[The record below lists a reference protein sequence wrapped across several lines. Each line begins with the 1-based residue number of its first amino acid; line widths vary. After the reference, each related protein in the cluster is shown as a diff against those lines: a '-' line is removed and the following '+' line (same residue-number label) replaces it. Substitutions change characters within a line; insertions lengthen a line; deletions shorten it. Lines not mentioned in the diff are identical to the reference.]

1 MHAHSLIQ
9 EQRTQP
15 YFKSND
21 GWYFKTRENAD
32 LGPYMSL
39 EHARVNRVVYAETM
53 QKFQFSNRE
62 TITTQKVG

>member
-1 MHAHSLIQ
+1 MQSHSLTQ
-9 EQRTQP
+9 DLRTQP

-62 TITTQKVG
+62 QTTTQRAG